1 MTEYNTTINVYLDSV
16 MVAVKQLAASE
27 GTEYWV
33 DAVVHY
39 VMSTDWRQR
48 VSLQRYQASST
59 DYVK

>member
-1 MTEYNTTINVYLDSV
+1 MTEYNTTINLYLDSV

-59 DYVK
+59 DYV

>member
-1 MTEYNTTINVYLDSV
+1 

>member
-1 MTEYNTTINVYLDSV
+1 MTEYNTTINLYLDSV